1 MPYKCGFVAII
12 GRPNVGKSTL
22 MNHLIRQKISITSKR
37 AQTTRQAIKG
47 IYTDD
52 TAQLIFID
60 TPGLLNSK
68 FKELYSP
75 VEEALQEADSVLFV
89 SEARQ
94 FTPVDGQLLKLI
106 PSEKKAILVINK
118 MDRDKYQA
126 SKEPSFI
133 EPILSKKNFVSISFV
148 SAKHALGLTAL
159 TDQIKTL
166 LPEGPPLY
174 PEDMLS
180 DQPTR
185 FLVAE
190 ILREKIFRFVGE
202 EIPYAVEVMI
212 NRFQEGEKLIEVDTN
227 FLVPKDSYKGILIS
241 THGRRLK
248 KIASEARLD
257 IERLLGKKVMLKT
270 WVKVRQH
277 IHQPK
282 GF

>member
-159 TDQIKTL
+159 TDQIKTP

-212 NRFQEGEKLIEVDTN
+212 NRFQEGEKLIEVDAN

-241 THGRRLK
+241 TRGRRLK